1 MNLTLPFPNVSFL
14 RNRQPTLSEIENL
27 LDLFHLPTLLLD
39 LDRSQIILANAKA
52 TELTA
57 FTRLELTSFVLNELL
72 PTVSKGIEE
81 NSDSGNFRTYH
92 DSLTIRKGTDI
103 KVRVELTL
111 LNPQWTWALVTIEPV
126 EQHERKAAEIQRQ
139 SQRLTDLYALA
150 CAGQESD
157 TEQALQQI
165 LDTGQRLTGADTL
178 VLYLVDVSEPG
189 LQRSLSLSS
198 MDDYPDKLP
207 PDEINAFLEPT
218 IWVPGKRASN
228 ALFRAARMAKQTYL
242 TSYPLGEQDAFIGLL
257 VIAGNEGVIPE
268 DNQSISQ
275 ILVATIT
282 SIIQQ
287 SSLHKHFLANEKIM
301 RHNLTIGESIKENS
315 QDGIIIL
322 SPDLMIEDLNPAAE
336 TILGYATREIYD
348 QPVNNILI
356 GPSNLIPALQAAQQ
370 GISTPNLGEV
380 HLHRRDGVAVLSHI
394 SIIPLI
400 VNENIDGVII
410 LVSDLS
416 AHEEFKIRNQQLE
429 QRAVLGEVTAIF
441 AHEVRNPMNNI
452 STGLQLLNMNLP
464 QDDPNQE
471 IIGRLSDD
479 CNRLTHLM
487 QSVLTFSRPPENKY
501 QIVNLSE
508 LLPNLIERWRPRL
521 ARLNVSHEFNASVDN
536 AKVNG
541 DARALEQVFNNL
553 IGNASEAMKETGGTI
568 TINIR
573 YSQDT
578 TTRKFIEVNVID
590 NGPGIPKELL
600 ERIFEPFVTTNRNGT
615 GLGLSIAKRIV
626 TSHQGT
632 INVASIPG
640 GTVFQVRFPLA
651 VDNEA

>member
-1 MNLTLPFPNVSFL
+1 MNRTIPFPNVSFL

-27 LDLFHLPTLLLD
+27 LDLFHLPTLLID
-39 LDRSQIILANAKA
+39 IERSRILLANAKA

-57 FTRLELTSFVLNELL
+57 FTRLELTSFVLSKLL

-111 LNPQWTWALVTIEPV
+111 LNPQGTWALVTLEPI

-139 SQRLTDLYALA
+139 SQRLADLYELA
-150 CAGQESD
+150 CAGQESN
-157 TEQALQQI
+157 TEKALQQI
-165 LDTGQRLTGADTL
+165 LETGQRLTGADSL
-178 VLYLVDVSEPG
+178 VLYLVDPSEPG
-189 LQRSLSLSS
+189 LELSFSINFVN
-198 MDDYPDKLP
+198 DYPDKLP
-207 PDEINAFLEPT
+207 PDEINAFQEPK
-218 IWVPGKRASN
+218 IWVPGKRAAN
-228 ALFRAARMAKQTYL
+228 ALFRAARIAKQSYL
-242 TSYPLGEQDAFIGLL
+242 AFYPLGEQGALIGLL

-268 DNQSISQ
+268 GNQPISQ

-287 SSLHKHFLANEKIM
+287 SSLHQHLLANEKIK

-336 TILGYATREIYD
+336 TLLGYATREIHG
-348 QPVNNILI
+348 QSVNNILI
-356 GPSNLIPALQAAQQ
+356 GPANLIPALQAAQQ

-380 HLHRRDGVAVLSHI
+380 HLHRRNGVSVLAHI

-400 VNENIDGVII
+400 LKENIDGVII
-410 LVSDLS
+410 MVSDLS
-416 AHEEFKIRNQQLE
+416 AHEEYKIRNQQLE

-452 STGLQLLNMNLP
+452 STGLQLLNMNLSK
-464 QDDPNQE
+464 DDPNQE
-471 IIGRLSDD
+471 IIERLSDD

-487 QSVLTFSRPPENKY
+487 QSVLTFSRPAENKY

-508 LLPNLIERWRPRL
+508 LLPNLLERWRPRL
-521 ARLNVSHEFNASVDN
+521 ARLNVTHEFNTSVDN

-553 IGNASEAMKETGGTI
+553 IGNAAEAMKETGGAI

-573 YSQDT
+573 YSQHIT
-578 TTRKFIEVNVID
+578 PRKFIEVNVID
-590 NGPGIPKELL
+590 NGPGIPNELL

-640 GTVFQVRFPLA
+640 GTVFQVSLPI
-651 VDNEA
+651 VEDNEA